1 MLKSM
6 KKNQVAI
13 LTTTRVD
20 KLHTNFPSSFFNQHK
35 AFKVGDTVS
44 FTVSLFGIENT
55 SYFYKLLIA
64 DKLAYVRRLKE
75 NAGKFF
81 KIGNFKKAAKIYQK
95 INGYYSFGDTGNNFM
110 KEDVDSEHFKQCD
123 ADLGVEKIN
132 CFSNLVVC
140 KTKT

>member
-1 MLKSM
+1 M

-20 KLHTNFPSSFFNQHK
+20 KLHTNFPSSFFDQHK

-64 DKLAYVRRLKE
+64 EKLTYVRRLKE

-110 KEDVDSEHFKQCD
+110 KEDVDSEHFK
-123 ADLGVEKIN
+123 
-132 CFSNLVVC
+132 
-140 KTKT
+140 